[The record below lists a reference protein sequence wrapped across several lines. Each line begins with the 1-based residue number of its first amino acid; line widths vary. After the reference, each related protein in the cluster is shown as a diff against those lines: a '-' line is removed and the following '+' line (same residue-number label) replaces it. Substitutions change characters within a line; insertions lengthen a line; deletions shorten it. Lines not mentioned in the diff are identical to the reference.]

1 MTSDQPLDRPNQFI
15 FHWEHIFT
23 ALFLSGVVAAI
34 ASMLASLKPQRYS
47 QLIAGN
53 LAWRLGSKQPDY
65 ILLFSFVISFFLIY
79 GGLYALAFYV
89 LKANGAVA
97 ERSLRQLLIYSLLPF
112 GILLGGVLVD
122 PNKIVLETA
131 LEVVILSLLFVLLT
145 IGFAIALAVKRVQ
158 NLSDQ
163 DYLNWV
169 GGSLLYLLFA
179 SLVGSALTLF
189 VGRVNL
195 DWQLEKS
202 GQVAIVSGIGFALLG
217 WSLAKIWWQWSAKPM
232 VFFSRLRFLLWAV
245 QGFFPL
251 FFFILVPTPW
261 SANDGKYYG
270 QPITLP
276 LLVLLSGLVAA
287 TYVDWF
293 LRFKKSVRIP
303 DVASIFSVVSPLGL
317 IALLLFV
324 KSQAIEVN
332 AIPADDYHWGEFL
345 LPWWLF
351 QSFHYI
357 PFWDYEPARG
367 LINYVPGFLANLFF
381 GNSAFFGAAFSWTTG
396 IYANPFLLLPYLSL
410 GFLVVS
416 QTIGTLPAFLAFLLM
431 TSSNGVSEIDTVV
444 TVCLCLWGNLFLKRQ
459 WSRWLAIWA
468 VTGIAFLLFAPGQA
482 GLLLLS
488 TSPLAAFALVQ
499 AIRKERRSLISL
511 TCGGSFLLGLLL
523 WLTPLGKMLFG
534 ALRYAIEQSSINS
547 IAYGIRWASSRDTNP
562 NLSYSLWEVMRTS
575 WILVGLVAGLLLF
588 RAIVDKT
595 WAVRGRYAIFAI
607 PIVLLTVL
615 FIPRAAGRIDP
626 GAFSRL
632 GIAST
637 WSICL
642 LLPIS
647 LITALEPHR
656 KALSLMVVAVL
667 GGMLV
672 GLPSPEPLMS
682 RPVQAIDI
690 SSVAL
695 MDGSQVGFPMMGEHI
710 IIYSS
715 KQLKRLRQIKR
726 VLQAA
731 LNPGETYLDLTN
743 HGADYFYLGYPP
755 PIQAGAAYNLP
766 HRNQQLRAVAS
777 LDATPPPISLIVAD
791 NILHDGGTLALR
803 SHLLYRYVVAHYVP
817 VKIEGLIY
825 GVHPDR
831 LERLQSLLA
840 PLSINEVRVPSVEL
854 DLLDQAFLTQNLQRL
869 PRSWGQSFDSLK
881 SELQPV
887 QEISDAAVPVLHS
900 VEKTGKTY
908 RVTGRDPHIDFDVS
922 SLKLNGQDAGILT
935 FDFLSDGQSAAPT
948 LKFYW
953 SSESG
958 GNLSKEAVVRF
969 SAKQG
974 KVIVPLDA
982 APRWLLAKG
991 IQTIRFEAAD
1001 PVPLTFSLSHIEL
1014 FQRSELPKG
1023 L

>member
-1 MTSDQPLDRPNQFI
+1 MTSDPPLDRPNQFI
-15 FHWEHIFT
+15 FHWEYIFT

-47 QLIAGN
+47 QLIVGN

-79 GGLYALAFYV
+79 GGLYALASYV

-202 GQVAIVSGIGFALLG
+202 GQVAIVSGIGFAVLG
-217 WSLAKIWWQWSAKPM
+217 WFLAKIWWQWSAKPT
-232 VFFSRLRFLLWAV
+232 VFCSRLRFLLWAV
-245 QGFFPL
+245 QGVFPL

-261 SANDGKYYG
+261 SAINGEYYG

-276 LLVLLSGLVAA
+276 LLVLLSGLVVA
-287 TYVDWF
+287 TYVDWL
-293 LRFKKSVRIP
+293 LRFKKFVRIP
-303 DVASIFSVVSPLGL
+303 DAASIFSVVSPLGL

-324 KSQAIEVN
+324 KSQAIEAN
-332 AIPADDYHWGEFL
+332 TIPVDDYHWGEFL
-345 LPWWLF
+345 LPWWLL

-381 GNSAFFGAAFSWTTG
+381 GNSTFLGAAFSWTTG

-431 TSSNGVSEIDTVV
+431 TSSNGVSEIDTMV
-444 TVCLCLWGNLFLKRQ
+444 TVCLCLLGNLFLKRQ
-459 WSRWLAIWA
+459 WSRWLAIW
-468 VTGIAFLLFAPGQA
+468 VTIGVAFLLFAPGQA

-511 TCGGSFLLGLLL
+511 TCGGGFLLGLLF

-547 IAYGIRWASSRDTNP
+547 VAYGIRWASSRDTNP

-575 WILVGLVAGLLLF
+575 WMLVGLVAGLLLF

-595 WAVRGRYAIFAI
+595 WTVRGRYAVFAI

-615 FIPRAAGRIDP
+615 FIPRVAGRIDP
-626 GAFSRL
+626 GVLSRL
-632 GIAST
+632 GIASV

-642 LLPIS
+642 LLPIV

-656 KALSLMVVAVL
+656 KAFSLMVVAVL

-682 RPVQAIDI
+682 KPVRTIDI

-695 MDGSQVGFPMMGEHI
+695 MNGSQVGLPMMGDRVV
-710 IIYSS
+710 IYSA

-726 VLQAA
+726 VLQAV

-755 PIQAGAAYNLP
+755 PIQAGAVYNLP
-766 HRNQQLRAVAS
+766 HRNQQRRAIAN
-777 LDATPPPISLIVAD
+777 LDATPPPIALIAAD

-817 VKIEGLIY
+817 VQIEGLIY

-854 DLLDQAFLTQNLQRL
+854 NLLDQAFLTQNLQRI

-881 SELQPV
+881 SELQSV
-887 QEISDAAVPVLHS
+887 QEISDQAVPVLHS
-900 VEKTGKTY
+900 VEKTGTTY
-908 RVTGRDPHIDFDVS
+908 RVTGLAPYIEFDVS

-935 FDFLSDGQSAAPT
+935 FDFLSDGQSAAPI
-948 LKFYW
+948 LEFYW

-982 APRWLLAKG
+982 APRWLLAKR
-991 IQTIRFEAAD
+991 IQTIRFEVTDLA
-1001 PVPLTFSLSHIEL
+1001 PTFSLSHIEL
-1014 FQRSELPKG
+1014 FQRSGLPKG

>member
-1 MTSDQPLDRPNQFI
+1 MTSDQPCDRPNQFI

-34 ASMLASLKPQRYS
+34 ASMIASLKPQRYS

-65 ILLFSFVISFFLIY
+65 VLLFSFVISFFLIY
-79 GGLYALAFYV
+79 GGLRSLASYV
-89 LKANGAVA
+89 LRANGAVA

-112 GILLGGVLVD
+112 SILLGGVLVD

-145 IGFAIALAVKRVQ
+145 IGFAVALAVKRVQ
-158 NLSDQ
+158 NLSNQ
-163 DYLNWV
+163 DYLNGV

-179 SLVGSALTLF
+179 LLAGSALTLF

-195 DWQLEKS
+195 GWQLDKS
-202 GQVAIVSGIGFALLG
+202 GQVAIVSGVGFALLG
-217 WSLAKIWWQWSAKPM
+217 GLLVKVWGRLSAEPT
-232 VFFSRLRFLLWAV
+232 VFLSRLRFLLWAV

-261 SANDGKYYG
+261 SMSDGKYYG

-276 LLVLLSGLVAA
+276 LIFLLTAMVVVA
-287 TYVDWF
+287 YIDWF
-293 LRFKKSVRIP
+293 LRFKKSACIS
-303 DVASIFSVVSPLGL
+303 DVTSVFSVVSPLCL
-317 IALLLFV
+317 IALLLFI
-324 KSQAIEVN
+324 KSQATEVN

-459 WSRWLAIWA
+459 WSPWLAIWA

-499 AIRKERRSLISL
+499 ALRKERRSLISL

-547 IAYGIRWASSRDTNP
+547 IAYGIRWASSHDTNP

-595 WAVRGRYAIFAI
+595 WAVRGRYAVFAI

-626 GAFSRL
+626 GVFSRL
-632 GIAST
+632 GIASV
-637 WSICL
+637 WSVCL
-642 LLPIS
+642 LLPIV

-672 GLPSPEPLMS
+672 GLPSSEPLMS
-682 RPVQAIDI
+682 RPVRTIEV
-690 SSVAL
+690 SSLPLVN
-695 MDGSQVGFPMMGEHI
+695 GSQVGFPMMGDRV
-710 IIYSS
+710 IIYSA

-726 VLQAA
+726 VLQVA

-755 PIQAGAAYNLP
+755 PIQAGAVYNLP
-766 HRNQQLRAVAS
+766 HRNQQLRAIAN
-777 LDATPPPISLIVAD
+777 LDAAPPPIALMAAQ
-791 NILHDGGTLALR
+791 NIEHDGGTLALR

-825 GVHPDR
+825 GVYPDR
-831 LERLQSLLA
+831 LARLQSLLT
-840 PLSINEVRVPSVEL
+840 PSSPSDVMPSAAL
-854 DLLDQAFLTQNLQRL
+854 NLLDQAFLTQNLLRL
-869 PRSWGQSFDSLK
+869 PRSWGQSFDTLK
-881 SELQPV
+881 SELQLV
-887 QEISDAAVPVLHS
+887 QQISDAIPVLTS
-900 VEKTGKTY
+900 VERTGTTY

-922 SLKLNGQDAGILT
+922 SLKLNGRDAGILA
-935 FDFLSDGQSAAPT
+935 FDFLSDSQSAAST
-948 LKFYW
+948 LEFYW

-958 GNLSKEAVVRF
+958 GNLSEKTVIRF

-991 IQTIRFEAAD
+991 IKTIRFDVAD
-1001 PVPLTFSLSHIEL
+1001 PAPSAFSLSHIEL